1 MKFMTVVSTTGSV
14 PMEGGL
20 GSIGTDPVK
29 VHDTYYYRQ
38 LVRSGS
44 LDRVEAAAIASP
56 RHAGASVRGDA
67 EAPATTNRVQPSSK
81 ARV

>member
-1 MKFMTVVSTTGSV
+1 MKFMTVASKTGPI

-20 GSIGTDPVK
+20 GTIGANPVR
-29 VHDTYYYRQ
+29 VQDTYYYRQ

-56 RHAGASVRGDA
+56 RHAGASARGDA
-67 EAPATTNRVQPSSK
+67 EAPATTNRTQPSSK
-81 ARV
+81 AKE